1 MIEIRGLVKSYGP
14 GQAIKALKGIDLK
27 IAAGEFVVVLGP
39 SGAGKSTMLR
49 CINRL
54 TEPTAGEVVID
65 GVSFAASGRRGLREL
80 RRNAA
85 MIFQHHNLVKRL
97 SVLKNVLVGRMAG
110 LSPLLTAM
118 HVFPEADVEI
128 AMHCLEQVNLAHK
141 ATARADA
148 LSGGEQQRVGI
159 ARALAQRPKIM
170 LADEPVASLDPKTSR
185 VVLTYLKRIC
195 KEEKIA
201 VLCNLHQ
208 IDYAMEFGER
218 IVGLSGGEIVYDGPP
233 QGVTQ
238 AVIRQIYPGLDDP
251 NILGAGQRL
260 AERLDLPEGGALA
273 VAGGVS

>member
-49 CINRL
+49 CVNRL

-65 GVSFAASGRRGLREL
+65 GVSFAASGRRDLRAL

-118 HVFPEADVEI
+118 HVFPEADVQI

-159 ARALAQRPKIM
+159 ARALAQQPKIM

-195 KEEKIA
+195 KESSIA

-208 IDYAMEFGER
+208 IDYALEFGER
-218 IVGLSGGEIVYDGPP
+218 IVGLSGGEIVYDGSP

-238 AVIRQIYPGLDDP
+238 AVVRQIYPGLDDP

-260 AERLDLPEGGALA
+260 AERLDLPDGGALA
-273 VAGGVS
+273 VAGGV